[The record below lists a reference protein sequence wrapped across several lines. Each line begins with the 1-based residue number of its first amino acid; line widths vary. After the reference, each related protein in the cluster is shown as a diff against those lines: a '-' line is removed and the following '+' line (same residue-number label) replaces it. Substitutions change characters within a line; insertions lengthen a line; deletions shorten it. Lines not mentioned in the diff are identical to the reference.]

1 MCSEA
6 MDAFAAFEALA
17 DLDELLVATEL
28 DFMPD
33 DLDED
38 DLPKLP

>member
-1 MCSEA
+1 
-6 MDAFAAFEALA
+6 MDAFAMATWEALVAA

-33 DLDED
+33 DDDTD
-38 DLPKLP
+38 DLPKFPP